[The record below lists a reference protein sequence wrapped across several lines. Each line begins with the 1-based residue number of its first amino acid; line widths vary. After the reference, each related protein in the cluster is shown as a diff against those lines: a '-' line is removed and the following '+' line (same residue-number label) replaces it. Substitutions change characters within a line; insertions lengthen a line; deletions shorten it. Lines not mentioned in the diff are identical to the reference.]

1 MKSTQKYH
9 NTFSGIL
16 AFYYMN
22 DVNQVP
28 PVENKSIPGD
38 SNPKTSCSADDI
50 GEIDISEFMNP
61 PNEHEIVNFIFHM
74 IDVVMEQDN
83 YF

>member
-1 MKSTQKYH
+1 
-9 NTFSGIL
+9 
-16 AFYYMN
+16 MN

-38 SNPKTSCSADDI
+38 SNPKTSCSADDV

-61 PNEHEIVNFIFHM
+61 PNEHEIVNFVFHM

-83 YF
+83 YFKVIYLQRETNHSYGNNVNS